1 MKNIDLGEIK
11 RYLKYDSET
20 LDKVTEKNIKR
31 ALEIV
36 AKMAD
41 FKYLYRKY
49 SIVVTDKQVD
59 IKDANLIF
67 ESISLANHLKKCDEA
82 VLFIAT
88 LGLTLDK
95 EIERLEVID
104 LALAYAVNAVAVA
117 YLEEAIDETLV
128 DIDTSKNQTS
138 RYSIGYGDLELKYQN
153 DLINILDASKQIGV
167 YALETHLM
175 VPAKTVSAIVGLSFE
190 MVNSDLKK
198 CDNCLTNGKCS
209 GRCLEELEYGYK

>member
-1 MKNIDLGEIK
+1 VKNIDLGEIK

-209 GRCLEELEYGYK
+209 GRCLEE

>member
-209 GRCLEELEYGYK
+209 GRCLEE